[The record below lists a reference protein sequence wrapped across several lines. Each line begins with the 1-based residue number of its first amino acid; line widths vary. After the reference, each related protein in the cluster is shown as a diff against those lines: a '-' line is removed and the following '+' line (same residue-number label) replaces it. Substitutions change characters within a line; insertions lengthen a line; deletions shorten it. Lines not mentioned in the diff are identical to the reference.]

1 MIGRI
6 AAASASLAIVTVA
19 SAGCLSFHEIAV
31 QTPIQAKLDVA
42 PFKRILVAGFV
53 TGGSKVIDPNSETAR
68 LLRSQL
74 RSKSELRVV
83 DADALPLLEEFEK
96 WRAAS
101 GATAAAPAS
110 STAAP
115 AIQTEE
121 DLKAYEHVFNEPAFW
136 KQIAADHEAP
146 LIITGS
152 ILFTEVTQ
160 SGMRTTIEPVQNQLG
175 QPDFRQ
181 VQKWTDLK
189 GFALTPK
196 FVFIDGRT
204 GQPLYSESFHEE
216 TLYPTT
222 TNTPP
227 LSSYFELMDKLLP
240 GFLNTLSS
248 QRIRGTRILLK

>member
-1 MIGRI
+1 MTARI
-6 AAASASLAIVTVA
+6 AAATASLAIVALA
-19 SAGCLSFHEIAV
+19 SSGCLSFHEIAV
-31 QTPIQAKLDVA
+31 ETPIQAKLDVA

-53 TGGSKVIDPNSETAR
+53 TGGSKAIDPNSETAR

-74 RSKSELRVV
+74 RSKSELRVI
-83 DADALPLLEEFEK
+83 DADALPVVEEYEK
-96 WRAAS
+96 WRAAQN
-101 GATAAAPAS
+101 GAAAPAAG
-110 STAAP
+110 TPAP
-115 AIQTEE
+115 IQTEE
-121 DLKAYEHVFNEPAFW
+121 DLKAYDQIFNEPAFW
-136 KQIAADHEAP
+136 KQVAADHEMP

-152 ILFTEVTQ
+152 ILFTEISQ
-160 SGMRTTIEPVQNQLG
+160 SGMRTTIEPIQNQLG

-189 GFALTPK
+189 GFSLTPK

-216 TLYPTT
+216 TLYPTS

-248 QRIRGTRILLK
+248 QRIKGTRILLK

>member
-6 AAASASLAIVTVA
+6 AAASASLALVTVA

-31 QTPIQAKLDVA
+31 ETPIQAKLDVT

-53 TGGSKVIDPNSETAR
+53 TGGSNAIDPNSETAR

-96 WRAAS
+96 WRAANT
-101 GATAAAPAS
+101 GAPAAAGAPAAS
-110 STAAP
+110 

-121 DLKAYEHVFNEPAFW
+121 DLKAFEHVFNEPAFW
-136 KQIAADHEAP
+136 KQIAADHETP

-160 SGMRTTIEPVQNQLG
+160 SGMRTTIEPVQNQFG

-248 QRIRGTRILLK
+248 QKIRGTRILLK